1 MAITQTNLCERVVNQ
16 RIMSLSPGELELVK
30 ELCAAGVLVDDIIH
44 LIWLSR
50 ALRLKRTLEKK
61 LGRPLTDE
69 ELLKIADLLAAGKS
83 FEEIFDLL
91 DGPKRDPAP

>member
-1 MAITQTNLCERVVNQ
+1 MAILQTNLCELVVNR
-16 RIMSLSPGELELVK
+16 RIAPLSPGELELVK

-44 LIWLSR
+44 LILSSR
-50 ALRLKRTLEKK
+50 ALLLKRKLEEQ

-83 FEEIFDLL
+83 FDEIVDLL
-91 DGPKRDPAP
+91 DGPKRNPAP

>member
-1 MAITQTNLCERVVNQ
+1 MEFTQKNFCERVVNK
-16 RIMSLSPGELELVK
+16 RIGPLSPGELELVK

-50 ALRLKRTLEKK
+50 ALRLKRTLEGQ

-83 FEEIFDLL
+83 FEEIVDLL